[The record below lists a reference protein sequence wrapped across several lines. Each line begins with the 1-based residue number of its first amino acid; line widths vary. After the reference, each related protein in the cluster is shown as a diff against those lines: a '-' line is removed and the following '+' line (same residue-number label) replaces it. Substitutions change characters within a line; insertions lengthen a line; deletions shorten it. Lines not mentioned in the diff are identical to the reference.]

1 MPISAD
7 VVESLRAK
15 FDAILPHLDERST
28 RLLLAA
34 EARSL
39 GHGGIAAVARA
50 SGAARSRVQQGVA
63 ELEAGA
69 LEEVA
74 PLLAEF
80 GTETNRT
87 PAQVMTM
94 IASDH
99 KFKRLIAEFAD
110 TLTLV
115 DVLRSSTAGLANGE
129 PVDEDTRDLARQMC
143 VEVNVLI
150 GESVESLRSRLV
162 TLGEVA

>member
-1 MPISAD
+1 MQNC
-7 VVESLRAK
+7 
-15 FDAILPHLDERST
+15 T
-28 RLLLAA
+28 MRL
-34 EARSL
+34 
-39 GHGGIAAVARA
+39 
-50 SGAARSRVQQGVA
+50 
-63 ELEAGA
+63 A

-80 GTETNRT
+80 GTETNWT

-162 TLGEVA
+162 TLGEMA